1 MIDFKSSKVI
11 KTLNYVVILI
21 ILAGFTGAWAKYK
34 YLPLKEKRVS
44 LENKLKQKNKEL
56 DAIKEMKK
64 NLERLKQ
71 EVTQSEIELEDL
83 KKIFPE
89 QEEIANLIFNITK
102 MSRLNTVF
110 ITKFVPAGDQV
121 KQYYVENKYSISVS
135 TTYHRLGD
143 FLASLANLKLIV
155 NVDKLVIKKN
165 SGLKINSEDDL
176 TRLDETITSSFELT
190 TYSSKKE

>member
-1 MIDFKSSKVI
+1 MIDFKSNKVI
-11 KTLNYVVILI
+11 KILNYVVIVVVLLVI
-21 ILAGFTGAWAKYK
+21 TIVWKKYK
-34 YLPLKEKRVS
+34 YEPLVAQVTT
-44 LENKLKQKNKEL
+44 LESEYQKKNREL

-71 EVTQSEIELEDL
+71 EVTQSENELEEL

-89 QEEIANLIFNITK
+89 SKEIANLIFNITK

-121 KQYYVENKYSISVS
+121 KQYYIENKYSVSVS

-143 FLASLANLKLIV
+143 FLASLSNLKLIV
-155 NVDKLVIKKN
+155 NVDKLIIKKN
-165 SGLKINSEDDL
+165 SGLKIDNEDDL
-176 TRLDETITSSFELT
+176 TRLDETINASFELT